1 MTKTSAMLAG
11 GPSGNGGDVSLSGVL
26 SAMTFAL
33 DLTEGALP
41 GHALRS
47 CLLGMRIG
55 EAIGLRSTDLASLY
69 YALQLKDAGCSS
81 NAARMTQIVGGDDR
95 ALKAVAKLADW
106 TRPYAPDTRTVV
118 NLWKNVLPQA
128 SLPHRVFRLV
138 QIAATQSR
146 NNRLMIELRCE
157 RGADIVRKLKLG
169 EDAAETV
176 LRLDEHWDGGGYP
189 GHQCGEEIPLLARIA
204 SVAQNLDVFGT
215 EDGETAALEV
225 LRRRS
230 GTWFDPELV
239 RVAERLH
246 SEGCLWTHCRRSD
259 NPEDT
264 RRAVLH
270 LDPGTS
276 AALTAE
282 RIDDICAAF
291 ASVVDAKSPFTYTH
305 SLGVTEVAVAMAH
318 EMQLM
323 PGRVQLVQR
332 AALLHDLGKLGVPN
346 TILDKHGPMDAAEW
360 SVVRQHPAHSRAIL
374 VRVAAFEE
382 IAALAGEHHE
392 RLNGSGY
399 PLQLTGEQM
408 SVESR
413 LIAMAD
419 AFAAMTEERPYRP
432 ARDPRA
438 ILQIIARSVPQEMD
452 ARCFAALE
460 ALVLRHDRQ
469 EPWHLQALHK
479 ALAKEGGA
487 KLMARPA

>member
-1 MTKTSAMLAG
+1 
-11 GPSGNGGDVSLSGVL
+11 
-26 SAMTFAL
+26 MTFAL

-55 EAIGLRSTDLASLY
+55 EAIGLRGAELASLY

-95 ALKAVAKLADW
+95 ALKPVAKLADW
-106 TRPYAPDTRTVV
+106 TRPYAPDPRTVV
-118 NLWKNVLPQA
+118 NLWRNVLPQA
-128 SLPHRVFRLV
+128 PLPRRVFRLV

-146 NNRLMIELRCE
+146 NNRVMIELRCE
-157 RGADIVRKLKLG
+157 RGAEIVRKLKLG

-189 GHQCGEEIPLLARIA
+189 GHQRGEEIPLLARIA

-215 EDGETAALEV
+215 EDGESAALEV

-246 SEGCLWTHCRRSD
+246 GEGCLWTHCRRSD

-270 LDPGTS
+270 VDPGTS
-276 AALTAE
+276 TRLTAE
-282 RIDDICAAF
+282 RIDDICEAF
-291 ASVVDAKSPFTYTH
+291 AGVVDAKSPFTYTH
-305 SLGVTEVAVAMAH
+305 SLGVTDVAVAMAR
-318 EMQLM
+318 ELQLA
-323 PGRVQLVQR
+323 PERVQLVQR

-360 SVVRQHPAHSRAIL
+360 VVVRQHPAHSRAIL
-374 VRVAAFEE
+374 ERVAAFEE

-408 SVESR
+408 SLESR

-452 ARCFAALE
+452 PLCFEALE
-460 ALVLRHDRQ
+460 ALVKRHDGRDAWSTQ
-469 EPWHLQALHK
+469 SLRV
-479 ALAKEGGA
+479 ALAEPSDA
-487 KLMARPA
+487 VPLAWPA